1 MSPHYFAFGRAVRAP
16 PCAEAVGVPPG
27 PAPIPAP
34 RRVGIGRWVPPLS
47 SPTNVHSSPPI
58 PLSQQLKAS
67 QQEEA
72 GKDATKISVSSNR
85 GSYEVCAWEHRCPAS
100 PNPGTHCRARGA
112 APHGGSFCPHCPSL
126 SAGPSSAT
134 LGAILWGDR
143 PDFLPGLVFPMQ
155 LHSWD
160 RNEETPISSV
170 KHVLLAVCC
179 CPTRCPA
186 ASQQKGRG
194 RRAQPAPRGHC
205 SPSSSAGIGAC
216 KSHCW

>member
-100 PNPGTHCRARGA
+100 PNPGTHCRAWGA
-112 APHGGSFCPHCPSL
+112 APHGGSFCPHCLSL

-134 LGAILWGDR
+134 LGVIRLCAPRAAEAG
-143 PDFLPGLVFPMQ
+143 PAGVLV
-155 LHSWD
+155 WE
-160 RNEETPISSV
+160 RG
-170 KHVLLAVCC
+170 VCGV
-179 CPTRCPA
+179 CPA
-186 ASQQKGRG
+186 CPAC
-194 RRAQPAPRGHC
+194 RAVMC
-205 SPSSSAGIGAC
+205 FS
-216 KSHCW
+216 